1 MSQADNRMLKLFD
14 TGYTWKGNETE
25 ILREQSEP
33 SGNSERKEDQPKKK
47 GNTSLRWKPGWKE
60 KPDSGQKML
69 AKKGEIKGL
78 PG

>member
-47 GNTSLRWKPGWKE
+47 RKHII
-60 KPDSGQKML
+60 KMKTWL
-69 AKKGEIKGL
+69 KRKTG
-78 PG
+78 

>member
-1 MSQADNRMLKLFD
+1 MKNFVLQKLFNFISLSFSRVYLMSQADNRMLKLFD

-47 GNTSLRWKPGWKE
+47 GNTSLR
-60 KPDSGQKML
+60 
-69 AKKGEIKGL
+69 
-78 PG
+78 